1 MKPFQ
6 SLRRFWEKS
15 IRHQMIVGVVAV
27 TTLLMTVLVADLSWH
42 QTRFLYRESEEQA
55 VSLAE
60 TLAASSTSW
69 MLANDVV
76 GLQEIIQAANRYP
89 GLCYAMLL
97 APDGRVLAHNDPA
110 QVGRYI
116 QDPLSR
122 TLLNA
127 APVRKILV
135 ADANLVDVA
144 APVIVDAHFIGW
156 ARIAL
161 DQERLNENLR
171 QVRMQGILFIVF
183 TILVGSAFAVF
194 MARWFTRRLQRLV
207 DGTARV
213 RAGERGF
220 RVAFRRKDEI
230 GRLGEDF
237 NLMLGALEEDEE
249 RIRTARQE
257 LQLANARLAG
267 IIDGSP
273 DLIAALDTDY
283 RFIACNAVF
292 QRDFE
297 KIFGKRIQV
306 GMSLFEVLA
315 HLPEEMER
323 SLVLWERALSG
334 ESFTLESE
342 FGSTHLQRRTYEFSF
357 SPIREADGKIVGA
370 AHIMRDITTRKRAED
385 LARLEEARLES
396 TLRVS
401 QHASDN
407 LHELIDFALNE
418 AIALSGS
425 KLGYIYSYDEDT
437 HQFTLHSWSRE
448 VMAECRLR
456 DQQTVYDL
464 DQTGL
469 WGEAVRQRK
478 AIVVNDFAAEN
489 PLKKGYPE
497 GHPPMERFFTIPV
510 FAEGRIVAVVGVA
523 NKPSDY
529 TDYDVAQLTIMMD
542 SIWKIAE
549 AKQATEELARTTEEL
564 ARSNKELEEFA
575 YVASHD
581 LQEPL
586 RMVSSYL
593 SLLERRYKGKLDQD
607 ADDFIH
613 FAVDGA
619 TRMQQLI
626 KDLLTYS
633 RVGTRG
639 KPFVPTDSYQA
650 LAAALDNLQ
659 IAVQEQEAVI
669 THDPLPTVMAD
680 SSQLTQLFQNLV
692 GNAIKFHGAEKPAI
706 HVSASEKGGEW
717 VFAVRDNGI
726 GIAPENFERIF
737 VIFQRLHT
745 REEYPGT
752 GIGLSVCKRIVERH
766 GGRIWVESELGK
778 GTVFHFTLAAAK
790 LVPAEEGL

>member
-1 MKPFQ
+1 MKLLQ
-6 SLRRFWEKS
+6 SVRRYWEKS
-15 IRHQMIVGVVAV
+15 IRHQMIAGVVVV

-42 QTRFLYRESEEQA
+42 QTRFLYRENEQQA
-55 VSLAE
+55 ASLAE

-69 MLANDVV
+69 VLSNDVV
-76 GLQEIIQAANRYP
+76 GLQEIIQSVTRYP
-89 GLCYAMLL
+89 GLYYAMLL
-97 APDGRVLAHNDPA
+97 APDGRVLAHSDPA

-122 TLLNA
+122 TLLGA
-127 APVRKILV
+127 APGRKTLV
-135 ADANLVDVA
+135 TNTDLVDVA
-144 APVIVDAHFIGW
+144 APVLVETRLIGW

-171 QVRMQGILFIVF
+171 QVRTQGILFILL
-183 TILVGSAFAVF
+183 TITAGSAFAVF
-194 MARWFTRRLQRLV
+194 MAHWFTGRLKQLV
-207 DGTARV
+207 DATARV
-213 RAGERGF
+213 RAGERGL
-220 RVAFRRKDEI
+220 RVEFKRDDEI
-230 GRLGEDF
+230 GKLGNDF
-237 NLMLGALEEDEE
+237 NLMLSALEDDEQ
-249 RIRTARQE
+249 RIRTTREE
-257 LQLANARLAG
+257 LQLANARLNG

-273 DLIAALDTDY
+273 DLIAALDVDY
-283 RFIACNAVF
+283 RFIACNDAF
-292 QRDFE
+292 EKDFE
-297 KIFGKRIQV
+297 RIFGRRVQV
-306 GMSLFEVLA
+306 GISLFEALG

-323 SLVLWERALSG
+323 SLALWQRALSG
-334 ESFTLESE
+334 ESFTIESE
-342 FGSTHLQRRTYEFSF
+342 FGATSLQRRVYELSF
-357 SPIREADGKIVGA
+357 SPIREADGQIVGA
-370 AHIMRDITTRKRAED
+370 AHILRDITARKHAED
-385 LARLEEARLES
+385 LAHLEEVRLAS
-396 TLRVS
+396 TLRIS
-401 QHASDN
+401 QHATGS

-425 KLGYIYSYDEDT
+425 KLGYIYYYDEDT
-437 HQFTLHSWSRE
+437 RQFTLHSWSRE
-448 VMAECRLR
+448 VMAECSILNP
-456 DQQTVYDL
+456 QTVYDL
-464 DQTGL
+464 DKTGL

-497 GHPPMERFFTIPV
+497 GHAHLERFFTLPI

-529 TDYDVAQLTIMMD
+529 TQSDVSQLTILMD

-549 AKQATEELARTTEEL
+549 TKMAAEELARKTEEL
-564 ARSNKELEEFA
+564 ARSNKELEQFA

-619 TRMQQLI
+619 MRMQQLI

-639 KPFVPTDSYQA
+639 KPFEPTDSYQA

-659 IAVQEQEAVI
+659 IAVQEAGATI

-680 SSQLTQLFQNLV
+680 GSQLTQLFQNLV
-692 GNAIKFHGAEKPAI
+692 GNAIKFHGAEKPVI
-706 HVSASEKGGEW
+706 HIGASEAEGEW
-717 VFAVRDNGI
+717 VFTVRDNGI
-726 GIAPENFERIF
+726 GIAAENFERIF
-737 VIFQRLHT
+737 VIFQRLHS

-766 GGRIWVESELGK
+766 GGRIWVESEPGK
-778 GTVFHFTLAAAK
+778 GATFCFTLPAAK
-790 LVPAEEGL
+790 VAGVAEEI